1 MKSILRVTQ
10 LDDKRRGWKVG
21 GIEELFANTSYTSI
35 VLWGYCHEILLFG
48 NSQTTALVDGRSFQ
62 CPWTVYFG
70 LFGIQTF
77 FIWLIGDWCRGINTF
92 YRSSWKGWEWAQ
104 CSGWPQRGL
113 RFNFRVSFCWVGRF
127 TDVTASGWEV
137 SLCSGWASN
146 GDWGL
151 TSGPATKRV

>member
-1 MKSILRVTQ
+1 MTKIEGGRL
-10 LDDKRRGWKVG
+10 G
-21 GIEELFANTSYTSI
+21 GIKELFANTSYTSI
-35 VLWGYCHEILLFG
+35 VLWGYFYEILLFG

-62 CPWTVYFG
+62 CSWTVYFG

-77 FIWLIGDWCRGINTF
+77 FIRLFGDWCRGINTF
-92 YRSSWKGWEWAQ
+92 LSSFMEGLGGELNAQ
-104 CSGWPQRGL
+104 DWPKRGL

-137 SLCSGWASN
+137 SLCLGWVPN
-146 GDWGL
+146 GDWGF

>member
-77 FIWLIGDWCRGINTF
+77 LDSLMIGAEGSIHFIEVHGR
-92 YRSSWKGWEWAQ
+92 RWAQ

-113 RFNFRVSFCWVGRF
+113 GFNFRVSLCWVVRF

-137 SLCSGWASN
+137 SLCSGWVPN

-151 TSGPATKRV
+151 TSGPAAKRV